1 MSRLSTFYSAL
12 ILGTLAGA
20 AQAATLD
27 NVYGD
32 VLVNTGSGFVQISG
46 PVTLKEGDTI
56 MANAGGSAVLTCD
69 SGAVINIQPGQVT
82 TVCNVTPPGP
92 PPSPDTIPNGL
103 IIGGIAVAAGTAIII
118 GTSNSG
124 GDKPVSSQ

>member
-1 MSRLSTFYSAL
+1 MSRSSTLYSAL
-12 ILGTLAGA
+12 ILSTLAGA
-20 AQAATLD
+20 ANAATLD
-27 NVYGD
+27 NVSGD

-82 TVCNVTPPGP
+82 TVCDVTPGP

-118 GTSNSG
+118 GTSDSG
-124 GDKPVSSQ
+124 GDKPVSGQ